1 MEVLMAKTDELLT
14 RLEKHEAECAL
25 RYKSIDERLE
35 NQDKVLKGLDMKLW
49 GLAGLIL
56 AASLGGFFAS

>member
-1 MEVLMAKTDELLT
+1 MAKTDELLA

-35 NQDKVLKGLDMKLW
+35 NQDKVLSSLDIKLW
-49 GLAGLIL
+49 GLAGLII
-56 AASLGGFFAS
+56 AASVGGYFAS

>member
-1 MEVLMAKTDELLT
+1 MAKTDELLA
-14 RLEKHEAECAL
+14 RLEKHEGECAL

>member
-1 MEVLMAKTDELLT
+1 MAKTDELLA
-14 RLEKHEAECAL
+14 RLEKHEGECAL
-25 RYKSIDERLE
+25 RYKSIDERIE

>member
-1 MEVLMAKTDELLT
+1 MAKTDELLA
-14 RLEKHEAECAL
+14 RLEKHEVECAL

-35 NQDKVLKGLDMKLW
+35 NQDKILKGLDMKLW

>member
-1 MEVLMAKTDELLT
+1 MEVLMAKTDELLA
-14 RLEKHEAECAL
+14 RLEKHEGECAL

>member
-1 MEVLMAKTDELLT
+1 MAKTDELLA

-35 NQDKVLKGLDMKLW
+35 KQDEVLSSLDKKLW
-49 GLAGLIL
+49 GLAGLII
-56 AASLGGFFAS
+56 AASVGGYFAS